1 MSLRSL
7 YDVPAPAKLNLFLH
21 VVGKRADGYHLLQ
34 SAFVLL
40 DWHDTL
46 HFERRSDGT
55 VSRED
60 LSTPLPEDDLC
71 LRAAHALKEASGTS
85 HGAHISIHKEL
96 PSGAGLG
103 GGSSDA
109 ATTLLALNRLW
120 GLNWPRAKL
129 QALALPLGADVPFFI
144 GGCNAWVEGI
154 GEQLTPIDVPQQ
166 RFSVIKPPT
175 GAETR
180 RVFSSPLLA
189 IRSPSDIV
197 TGFPGQQN
205 TDECLGTCTDEWGQ
219 NDLQAA
225 AEAVCPDI
233 AQALQIMRARFGNSH
248 MTGSGSGVF
257 SKLNEMQNC
266 STSAVNLWLESLPAG
281 WLGRVCV
288 SQEVHPLMDW
298 ATD

>member
-46 HFERRSDGT
+46 HFERRSDGN

-60 LSTPLPEDDLC
+60 LNTPLPEDDLC
-71 LRAAHALKEASGTS
+71 LRAANALKKASGTS

-144 GGCNAWVEGI
+144 GGHNAWVEGI

-205 TDECLGTCTDEWGQ
+205 TDEWGQ

-225 AEAVCPDI
+225 AEAVCPEI
-233 AQALQIMRARFGNSH
+233 AQALRIMSVRFGHSR
-248 MTGSGSGVF
+248 MTGSGSAVF

-288 SQEVHPLMDW
+288 SQAAHPLMEW
-298 ATD
+298 AAD